1 MDVLCEERQDDNDDD
16 NCAGNVDDDDDYD
29 CDEPDDEHQYR
40 DNRPMIPLAAVSSF
54 ITLQIPKTD
63 TMSMSW

>member
-1 MDVLCEERQDDNDDD
+1 MLCEERQDDNDDDD

-29 CDEPDDEHQYR
+29 CDEPDEHQYR

-63 TMSMSW
+63 TMSMS